1 MLLRKVKQTPHV
13 LILLILTTFLLTSC
27 STTPKSVTYT
37 PKPVERP
44 ELILPETKTLN
55 MRNVDFIIL
64 TRENVEEEFAKL
76 EKDGKAIVIFGLD
89 AEDYEKLSFNIADIL
104 ELLDQQQ
111 SVIVAYRE
119 YYEEADKTLE
129 EINSQSEVEIEVD
142 KEDGFLSNFLK

>member
-1 MLLRKVKQTPHV
+1 
-13 LILLILTTFLLTSC
+13 LLILTTFLLTSC
-27 STTPKSVTYT
+27 STTPKSVIYT

-55 MRNVDFIIL
+55 MRNVDFIVM
-64 TRENVEEEFAKL
+64 TRKNVEEEFAKL

-129 EINSQSEVEIEVD
+129 EINLQSEIEIEVD
-142 KEDGFLSNFLK
+142 EEGGFLSNFLK

>member
-1 MLLRKVKQTPHV
+1 M
-13 LILLILTTFLLTSC
+13 
-27 STTPKSVTYT
+27 
-37 PKPVERP
+37 
-44 ELILPETKTLN
+44 PETKTLN
-55 MRNVDFIIL
+55 MRNVDFIVM

-142 KEDGFLSNFLK
+142 KEEGFLSNFLK

>member
-1 MLLRKVKQTPHV
+1 
-13 LILLILTTFLLTSC
+13 LLILTTFLLTSC

-55 MRNVDFIIL
+55 MRNVDFIVM

-142 KEDGFLSNFLK
+142 KEEGFLSNFLK

>member
-1 MLLRKVKQTPHV
+1 MLLKKVKQTPHV

-27 STTPKSVTYT
+27 STTPKSVIYT

-55 MRNVDFIIL
+55 MRNVDFIVM

-119 YYEEADKTLE
+119 YYEEADKALE
-129 EINSQSEVEIEVD
+129 EINSQSEIEIEVD
-142 KEDGFLSNFLK
+142 KEGGFLSNFLK

>member
-1 MLLRKVKQTPHV
+1 MLLKKVKQTPHV

-27 STTPKSVTYT
+27 STTPKSVIYT

-55 MRNVDFIIL
+55 MRNVDFIVM

-129 EINSQSEVEIEVD
+129 EINLQSEIEIEVD
-142 KEDGFLSNFLK
+142 EEGGFLSNFLK

>member
-55 MRNVDFIIL
+55 MRNVDFIVM

-129 EINSQSEVEIEVD
+129 EINSQSEIEIEVD
-142 KEDGFLSNFLK
+142 EDEGFLSNFLK

>member
-1 MLLRKVKQTPHV
+1 M
-13 LILLILTTFLLTSC
+13 LILTTFLLTSC

-55 MRNVDFIIL
+55 MRNVDFIVM

-129 EINSQSEVEIEVD
+129 EINSQSEIEIEVD
-142 KEDGFLSNFLK
+142 EDEGFLSNFLK

>member
-55 MRNVDFIIL
+55 MRNVDFIVL

-129 EINSQSEVEIEVD
+129 EINSQSEIEIEVD
-142 KEDGFLSNFLK
+142 EDEGFLSNFLK

>member
-1 MLLRKVKQTPHV
+1 
-13 LILLILTTFLLTSC
+13 LLILTTFLLTSC

-55 MRNVDFIIL
+55 MRNVDFIVL

-129 EINSQSEVEIEVD
+129 EINSQSEIEIEVD
-142 KEDGFLSNFLK
+142 EDEGFLSNFLK

>member
-1 MLLRKVKQTPHV
+1 
-13 LILLILTTFLLTSC
+13 LLILTTFLLTSC
-27 STTPKSVTYT
+27 STTPKSVIYT

-55 MRNVDFIIL
+55 MRNVDFIVM

-129 EINSQSEVEIEVD
+129 EINLQSEIEIEVD
-142 KEDGFLSNFLK
+142 EEGGFLSNFLK

>member
-1 MLLRKVKQTPHV
+1 LLT
-13 LILLILTTFLLTSC
+13 LTTFLLTSC
-27 STTPKSVTYT
+27 GSVPKSVTYT

-55 MRNVDFIIL
+55 MRNVDFIVM

-142 KEDGFLSNFLK
+142 KEEGFLSNFLK

>member
-1 MLLRKVKQTPHV
+1 
-13 LILLILTTFLLTSC
+13 LLILTTFLLTSC

-55 MRNVDFIIL
+55 MRNVDFIVM

-129 EINSQSEVEIEVD
+129 EINSQSEIEIEVD
-142 KEDGFLSNFLK
+142 EDEGFLSNFLK